1 VRKNE
6 GFHYCSKCN
15 HLFPLSVLGRA
26 LDELSSENP
35 NVNFDAYVKVTC
47 PKCGKIDFA
56 TEKKFFGC
64 MNAKTLYFIVAAML
78 LGMIVFVVL
87 QLFINLM

>member
-6 GFHYCSKCN
+6 GFHCCSKCN
-15 HLFPLSVLGRA
+15 HLFHLYVLSGA

-35 NVNFDAYVKVTC
+35 NVDFDTYVKVTC

-56 TEKKFFGC
+56 TERKFFGC
-64 MNAKTLYFIVAAML
+64 MNAKTLYFIVVAML
-78 LGMIVFVVL
+78 LGMIFFVVR
-87 QLFINLM
+87 QLFIDLM